1 MSRENNG
8 TLSVTLDLLEIRSN
22 RKLLPIFSL
31 FLELNIYKYYY
42 LLGGNTSFS
51 PSRSTVTQLFRSTVA
66 RPRQKYLF
74 DLVASTWLDVGI

>member
-22 RKLLPIFSL
+22 RKIVPIFSL

-51 PSRSTVTQLFRSTVA
+51 LSKSTVHGYFEVL
-66 RPRQKYLF
+66 
-74 DLVASTWLDVGI
+74 